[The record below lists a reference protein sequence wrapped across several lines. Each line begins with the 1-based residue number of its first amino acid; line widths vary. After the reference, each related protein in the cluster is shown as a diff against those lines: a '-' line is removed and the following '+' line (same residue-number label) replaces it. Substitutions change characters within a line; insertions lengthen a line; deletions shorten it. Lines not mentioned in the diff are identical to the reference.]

1 MVTASCVEE
10 ELANGDITNVLDTGD
25 VGRCHGTAAVL
36 SLSDGTG

>member
-25 VGRCHGTAAVL
+25 VGATTVRAVL